1 MDEDIGNIGKLIA
14 GFGVAFLFVIAVNIA
29 IIVGIAFLI
38 KALVF

>member
-1 MDEDIGNIGKLIA
+1 MDEDLGNIGKLIA
-14 GFGVAFLFVIAVNIA
+14 GFGALFIFVIAVNIA